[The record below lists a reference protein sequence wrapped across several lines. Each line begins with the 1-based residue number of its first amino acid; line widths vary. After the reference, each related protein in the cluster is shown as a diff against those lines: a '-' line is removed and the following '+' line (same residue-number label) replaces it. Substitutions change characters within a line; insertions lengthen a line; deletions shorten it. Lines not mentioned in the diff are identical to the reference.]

1 MQLIMTVSITFY
13 AVPKN
18 SEYMLETSDVSEMS
32 VNDNSVFTNE
42 EDKKH
47 KVKVYAVNN
56 GRNILVEKVNR
67 IYDVM

>member
-1 MQLIMTVSITFY
+1 MMTVPITFY

-56 GRNILVEKVNR
+56 GRNVLVEKVNQ
-67 IYDVM
+67 ICDVM

>member
-1 MQLIMTVSITFY
+1 MMTVPITFY
-13 AVPKN
+13 EVPKN

-56 GRNILVEKVNR
+56 GRNILVEKVNQ

>member
-1 MQLIMTVSITFY
+1 MMTVPITFY

-56 GRNILVEKVNR
+56 GRNILVEKVNQ

>member
-1 MQLIMTVSITFY
+1 MMAVPITFY
-13 AVPKN
+13 EVPNN

-56 GRNILVEKVNR
+56 GRNILVEKVNQ